1 MPQGLDALDAEHTRE
16 CRLKPFCNKDLRTG
30 IGLAGGGWKGQW
42 PRSDRA
48 VRAQTSPPFLLLD
61 ANVKNVISVS
71 SIGMPRRLP
80 VKASQSRYLTTRE
93 SAARLGVTINAIKTW
108 IREER
113 LPALRT
119 PGGHHRIAEPDLVE
133 FHARLAENSRTPAS
147 TRPRILVVDDDGPL
161 LAALRETIE
170 QVRAFRPD
178 VLVLDIRMP
187 RLDGFEVCRRLK
199 AKKDTGSIRILAV
212 TAHPEGHVR
221 DQIMACGADD
231 FLEKPFAI
239 EKFRS
244 RVVGLLARGLRA

>member
-1 MPQGLDALDAEHTRE
+1 
-16 CRLKPFCNKDLRTG
+16 
-30 IGLAGGGWKGQW
+30 
-42 PRSDRA
+42 
-48 VRAQTSPPFLLLD
+48 
-61 ANVKNVISVS
+61 
-71 SIGMPRRLP
+71 MPRRLP

-170 QVRAFRPD
+170 QVMPEAIVAVASDGYEALVQVGAFRPD

-221 DQIMACGADD
+221 DQIIACGADD